1 MSKEY
6 IKNALELIF
15 YGFAIATAYNVLT
28 HFGII
33 NEVHFGWYLLAGFIA
48 FFGGD
53 YLIEIHER
61 WLLKRKIMK
70 LAREVAKY
78 EGIDPKSLSFD
89 DIKISIDEEGY
100 MEVEI
105 QVNKQG
111 EEKK

>member
-15 YGFAIATAYNVLT
+15 YGFAIATVYNVLI

-33 NEVHFGWYLLAGFIA
+33 NEVHFGWYIFAAFIA

-53 YLIEIHER
+53 QLIAMHER

-70 LAREVAKY
+70 LAKEVAKY
-78 EGIDPKSLSFD
+78 EGIDPKSLNYD
-89 DIKISIDEEGY
+89 DIKITIDEEGY